1 MPRHAEGPAHLQ
13 TLFPRQPPRHRERL
27 LIRDLDEPVDHR
39 EVDRLGVEV
48 LTYSL
53 HRILV
58 DLGGILGGEDRAIW
72 VGPHH
77 EDVGALLLEEPTA
90 SGDRAP
96 GPDPAHQRADLAIG
110 LAPYLWTSGPLVGSG
125 VLGVRVL
132 VGVEGAGD
140 LAGQPAGDP
149 VI

>member
-1 MPRHAEGPAHLQ
+1 MNRSI
-13 TLFPRQPPRHRERL
+13 TERST
-27 LIRDLDEPVDHR
+27 V
-39 EVDRLGVEV
+39 
-48 LTYSL
+48 
-53 HRILV
+53 
-58 DLGGILGGEDRAIW
+58 
-72 VGPHH
+72 
-77 EDVGALLLEEPTA
+77 

-140 LAGQPAGDP
+140 LAGQPPGRSSPSRSARSTIATAMRSLIEPPGLVCSTLATRLP
-149 VI
+149 GG

>member
-1 MPRHAEGPAHLQ
+1 MNRSI
-13 TLFPRQPPRHRERL
+13 TERST
-27 LIRDLDEPVDHR
+27 V
-39 EVDRLGVEV
+39 
-48 LTYSL
+48 
-53 HRILV
+53 
-58 DLGGILGGEDRAIW
+58 
-72 VGPHH
+72 
-77 EDVGALLLEEPTA
+77 

-149 VI
+149 VIRVGMVGQEVGGGDDDVGSVGAKKILFLDGNLVGNHTDDPIATNGSHHCQPDSGVAGGRFDDGAARPA